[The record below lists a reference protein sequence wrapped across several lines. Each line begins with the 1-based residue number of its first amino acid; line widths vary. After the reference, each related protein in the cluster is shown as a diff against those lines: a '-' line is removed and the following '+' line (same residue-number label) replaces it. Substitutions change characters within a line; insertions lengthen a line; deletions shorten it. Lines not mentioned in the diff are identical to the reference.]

1 MANCIDNGKAKDIA
15 NDMEHYTA
23 NGQVKAKVTTK
34 TIPYLIA
41 VTQ

>member
-15 NDMEHYTA
+15 NDMANYTA